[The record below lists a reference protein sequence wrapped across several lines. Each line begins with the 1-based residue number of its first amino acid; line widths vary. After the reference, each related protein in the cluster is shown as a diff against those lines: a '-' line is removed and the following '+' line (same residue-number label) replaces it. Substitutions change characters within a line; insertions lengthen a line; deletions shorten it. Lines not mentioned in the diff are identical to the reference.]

1 MPDYMAPIFAEHEAR
16 YSAAVKAST
25 WGHLYPKLGSKQNGW
40 IEWSVSAF
48 GDTTINDY
56 EFEGLES
63 SEPLMDDV
71 LNFICDQDHLEPGF
85 YRWEGWYKKFK
96 NCRCQFQSAPIYQA
110 SFQKA
115 A

>member
-1 MPDYMAPIFAEHEAR
+1 MPNYMEPIFAQHEAN
-16 YSAAVKAST
+16 YAAAIKGSM

-56 EFEGLES
+56 DFEGLDS
-63 SEPLMDDV
+63 SEPLMNDV
-71 LNFICDQDHLEPGF
+71 MNFIIAQDHLEPGF
-85 YRWEGWYKKFK
+85 YRWEGWYKKYK
-96 NCRCQFQSAPIYQA
+96 NCKCRFQSGPIHKA
-110 SFQKA
+110 VFSKA